1 MKWKIKE
8 ERIMKQRKQIYLNK
22 ITKSG
27 QVAINQCPECEGT
40 NLNENAT
47 VCWDCHASDYA
58 G

>member
-1 MKWKIKE
+1 MPQFEVVSLE
-8 ERIMKQRKQIYLNK
+8 EVLEMAENDSLLLAD
-22 ITKSG
+22 SSEL
-27 QVAINQCPECEGT
+27 AQCPECEGT